1 MKRFT
6 LTVLTVLLA
15 YSFVY
20 AGGIVTNTNQSTAWT
35 RMLVRDASID
45 IDAVYYNPA
54 GLTKLKDGFY
64 ISINNQSIFQKRT
77 ITSSYPYLNSNTF
90 EGTVNAPLF
99 PSVYMAFKT
108 GRWAFSVGVMPIGG
122 GGSATFENGLAS
134 METPIAGLAHQ
145 FAPYGVTG
153 YSSDIY
159 FDGSSIYWGIQGGI
173 TFEITKNI
181 SIYAGVRYNMASNT
195 YEGHMKDVTFKTAAG
210 DIRTDAFMLQVAQQA
225 EDGSQ
230 QANYVG
236 EQMQPLIDYGMGDK
250 TIEEL
255 VAGGIITPDQGEQIA
270 GGLIQLGYPPDA
282 VNAMPV
288 SQIQT
293 TYFGAAETLHQ
304 QSQELTAGSTLF
316 NDQEVDVKQTGNG
329 ITPII
334 GLDLSFLEDD
344 LIFAFKYEF
353 KTNMDV
359 VNETVPG
366 KGFNIGIDP
375 ATGQPIEMF
384 PDGDT
389 TNADIPAMLSI
400 GVRYKI
406 TDKVNVQGGYH
417 TYFDSKAGWA
427 TTDDGTELIDH
438 NYTEYAVGAEWNV
451 SQKFL
456 LSAGYL
462 ATITGVNDKY
472 QSDLGYSLSTT
483 TFGLGAAFA
492 FSPAVK
498 LQLGGFYTMY
508 NGGTYT
514 KTDNNFDP
522 PVVYGE
528 TYDKSTWGIS
538 LGLDI
543 AIISKKK
550 NK

>member
-6 LTVLTVLLA
+6 LTFLTVLLA

-64 ISINNQSIFQKRT
+64 ISLSNQSIFQKRT
-77 ITSSYPYLNSNTF
+77 ITSTYPYLNSNTF
-90 EGTVNAPLF
+90 EGTVSAPLF
-99 PSVYMAFKT
+99 PSIYMAFKT
-108 GRWAFSVGVMPIGG
+108 GRWAFSVGVNPIGG

-153 YSSDIY
+153 YSADIY

-195 YEGHMKDVTFKTAAG
+195 YQGHMKDVTFKTAGG
-210 DIRTDAFMLQVAQQA
+210 DVRTDAFMLGVAQQA
-225 EDGSQ
+225 EAGSEQ
-230 QANYVG
+230 TYDVAT
-236 EQMQPLIDYGMGDK
+236 QMQPLMDYGMGDK
-250 TIEEL
+250 TVEEL
-255 VAGGIITPDQGEQIA
+255 VAGGIITPDQGAQII
-270 GGLIQLGYPPDA
+270 GGLVQLGYPPDA
-282 VNAMPV
+282 VNTMPV

-293 TYFGAAETLHQ
+293 TYYSASETLHQ
-304 QSQELTAGSTLF
+304 QSLQLTAGSRLF
-316 NDQEVDVKQTGNG
+316 NDQEVDVKQTGHG
-329 ITPII
+329 ITPIV
-334 GLDLSFLEDD
+334 GLDLAFLEDD

-353 KTNMDV
+353 KTKMDV

-366 KGFNIGIDP
+366 KGFNIGINP
-375 ATGQPIEMF
+375 ETGEFIEMF

-406 TDKVNVQGGYH
+406 TDKVTVQGGYH
-417 TYFDSKAGWA
+417 TYFDNKAGWA
-427 TTDDGTELIDH
+427 TTDDGTELIDR
-438 NYTEYAVGAEWNV
+438 NFMEYAVGAEWNV
-451 SQKFL
+451 SKKFL

-462 ATITGVNDKY
+462 AAITGVNDKY
-472 QSDLGYSLSTT
+472 QSDLSYSLSTT
-483 TFGLGAAFA
+483 TFGLGAAIA

-508 NGGTYT
+508 NSGTYT
-514 KTDNNFDP
+514 KADNSFDP
-522 PVVYGE
+522 PIVYGE

-543 AIISKKK
+543 AIINKKK